1 MPTSSQEVE
10 AVLSALP
17 CVRQVACGL
26 AKHPAT
32 GADHLVAWV
41 SGAQINRQDLIAAC
55 QGMLP
60 EYEVPTVVVCLS
72 ELPLLPSGAH
82 TMPHRCKDCRE
93 LDASW

>member
-82 TMPHRCKDCRE
+82 TSRNAAR
-93 LDASW
+93 LARS